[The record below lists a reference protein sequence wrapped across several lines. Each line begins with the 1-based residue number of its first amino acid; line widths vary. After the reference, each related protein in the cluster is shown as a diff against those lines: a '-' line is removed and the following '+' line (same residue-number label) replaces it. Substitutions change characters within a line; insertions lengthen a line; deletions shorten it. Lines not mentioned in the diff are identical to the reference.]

1 MEFDEEDKKFL
12 VNQFEGAI
20 QNVHQAVILK
30 MNIELE
36 KKIKIE
42 NGVDFV
48 FGWLIGFVERAI
60 YLFFVSRHGRMPDEE
75 EDAIIT
81 EIFDSNMG
89 RLRDASKF

>member
-12 VNQFEGAI
+12 VNQFEEAI

-42 NGVDFV
+42 NDVDFV
-48 FGWLIGFVERAI
+48 FGWLIGFVERGI
-60 YLFFVSRHGRMPDEE
+60 YLFFVRRHGRMPDEE
-75 EDAIIT
+75 EDGLIT
-81 EIFDSNMG
+81 EIFNSNLG

>member
-12 VNQFEGAI
+12 VNHFDEAI
-20 QNVHQAVILK
+20 QNVHQAVILR

-42 NGVDFV
+42 NDIDFI

-60 YLFFVSRHGRMPDEE
+60 YLFFVSKHGRMPDEE
-75 EDAIIT
+75 EDAVIT
-81 EIFDSNMG
+81 EIFDSNIG
-89 RLRDASKF
+89 RLRDSSRF